1 MVVFVPGLELWAA
14 VLGQMKR
21 MNMQR
26 ELVSLLKGLSHFKCF
41 ACIGSQGNA
50 VRGFAETWVHAI
62 EAPLRALLAAP
73 QDGSAVTAVLHGV
86 ASVIES
92 CPFVEQLELSGLR
105 CCARKLLERD
115 ELHGA
120 ARRAVETLGA
130 LCAVA
135 DGAFE
140 RSTSGRGK

>member
-1 MVVFVPGLELWAA
+1 LELWAA

-41 ACIGSQGNA
+41 ACIVSQGTA
-50 VRGFAETWVHAI
+50 MSGFAATWENAL

-73 QDGSAVTAVLHGV
+73 QDGSAVATVLHGV

-105 CCARKLLERD
+105 RCARKLLERG

-120 ARRAVETLGA
+120 ARRAVEDLTA

-135 DGAFE
+135 DGAF
-140 RSTSGRGK
+140 